1 MASTDEDKRRTQ
13 EASDGK
19 FSRGSGGED
28 ENEAATVVDSS
39 APALAD
45 GPLTPERA
53 LQRLRPLTDCCSAR
67 DLLILSCLSTKT
79 AACATPAVW
88 RRLRDREWAAL
99 SESELAAAAVLG
111 MGAADFGESD
121 SDEELFQVGDTPP
134 SLWQPLFRSRRET
147 EDAAQRHNSKMML

>member
-19 FSRGSGGED
+19 FSSRGSGGED

-99 SESELAAAAVLG
+99 PADDPVALKKVIQTLTNRGVLLTFV
-111 MGAADFGESD
+111 D
-121 SDEELFQVGDTPP
+121 ELFDLWYIAPP
-134 SLWQPLFRSRRET
+134 SRG
-147 EDAAQRHNSKMML
+147 

>member
-19 FSRGSGGED
+19 FSSRGSGGED

-45 GPLTPERA
+45 GPLTLERA
-53 LQRLRPLTDCCSAR
+53 LQRIRPLTDCCSAR

-79 AACATPAVW
+79 AA
-88 RRLRDREWAAL
+88 
-99 SESELAAAAVLG
+99 
-111 MGAADFGESD
+111 
-121 SDEELFQVGDTPP
+121 
-134 SLWQPLFRSRRET
+134 
-147 EDAAQRHNSKMML
+147 